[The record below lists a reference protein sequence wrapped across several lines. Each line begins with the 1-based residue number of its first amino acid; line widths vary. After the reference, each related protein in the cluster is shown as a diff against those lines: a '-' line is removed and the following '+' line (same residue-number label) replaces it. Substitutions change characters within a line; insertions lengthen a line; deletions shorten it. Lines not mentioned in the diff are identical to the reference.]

1 MDGEAQ
7 RMSVLEHPSLL
18 GFEPLF
24 SHLDFL
30 AKQRGGDA
38 YPPYDVLIKDENTYI
53 VRIAVAGFTK
63 DDLRLIAQPHQLLV
77 IGKRGT
83 ANADLDDSDFF
94 HNGIAFRAFQ
104 RRFALGPGLEVK
116 SATVADGIVEITLER
131 PELHET
137 GVEIAVV
144 NRGE

>member
-1 MDGEAQ
+1 
-7 RMSVLEHPSLL
+7 MSVLEHPSLL

-24 SHLDFL
+24 SHLEFL

-77 IGKRGT
+77 SVSSIVILPESNTEVFFSKWGIIH
-83 ANADLDDSDFF
+83 LYSDG
-94 HNGIAFRAFQ
+94 HTQARYS
-104 RRFALGPGLEVK
+104 P
-116 SATVADGIVEITLER
+116 
-131 PELHET
+131 
-137 GVEIAVV
+137 
-144 NRGE
+144 